1 MCEKIIEKIRDRKCF
16 FIMPVLAVLLLGFLA
31 GKYIGKS
38 PETPNTISFTGTS
51 EVFVKPDLATI
62 TFSVQNEAKTVAEAM
77 AENTQRMNAVID
89 SVKSQGVEDRD
100 LKTAS
105 FNISPRYEW
114 RKDGEERILVG
125 YDVYQSLQVK
135 IRNLEKVG
143 LVIQSATEM
152 GANDASGLQFTV
164 ENEDTMK
171 SPEAI
176 KSYEKVNKKYDLR
189 NPGFINFQKFLII

>member
-1 MCEKIIEKIRDRKCF
+1 MRLLTPSKDR
-16 FIMPVLAVLLLGFLA
+16 
-31 GKYIGKS
+31 
-38 PETPNTISFTGTS
+38 E
-51 EVFVKPDLATI
+51 
-62 TFSVQNEAKTVAEAM
+62 
-77 AENTQRMNAVID
+77 
-89 SVKSQGVEDRD
+89 

-114 RKDGEERILVG
+114 RKDGGERILVG

-171 SPEAI
+171 SKVRKQAIDEA
-176 KSYEKVNKKYDLR
+176 KAKAKEL
-189 NPGFINFQKFLII
+189 